1 MTYCEAVIFVGV
13 AIRTKTLKYLAK
25 EFGTVTDAENFY
37 NIDYFSSKSILIHE
51 DNVQSPLTGCTTQ
64 GVNEETVS
72 APASSS
78 LNQSWLDQS
87 SQLLKS
93 QDDIV
98 KELISSFKYKLTP
111 RMQEQLINHLL
122 QIYILQQYGMDL
134 FQYISKRFLPFGC

>member
-13 AIRTKTLKYLAK
+13 AIQTNTLKYLAK

-37 NIDYFSSKSILIHE
+37 NIDYFSSKLILIHK
-51 DNVQSPLTGCTTQ
+51 DNVQSPLTGCTTKV
-64 GVNEETVS
+64 VNEETVS

-78 LNQSWLDQS
+78 LNQSLLDQS

-111 RMQEQLINHLL
+111 R
-122 QIYILQQYGMDL
+122 G
-134 FQYISKRFLPFGC
+134 S